1 MPHTHAAAVVDRLLR
16 RLASSGRQPEL
27 PSKID
32 EDVAHVGR
40 TLARLQDVLVS
51 LGTHTEAQVWMGNIK
66 QITYDIE
73 DLLDEFEDLNTH
85 RIAMERLLD
94 WKDTVEVLGAVSLNP
109 LPYLEPFDN
118 EVSDVSA
125 IVGRDNDKAMIKDML
140 LQSNAEKLSVIP
152 IVGLAGSGKTS
163 LARLIFCDQG
173 EGWNFDLRIWI
184 SLNRKL
190 DLKKG
195 SVIDKEKLIQQ
206 WIALE
211 MIGSKHGSLPSYVHG
226 EMCIQDLL
234 SIYFLQVRKM
244 QSIKEMDNR
253 MSPTTLYMHNFVHD
267 FALHVAFDDIIILD
281 DNKMRKGKTKRQT
294 FQYALLTH
302 YRGQSSLSHSLLTR
316 ARALHLRNSAAIT
329 FHSGAFKLLKHLR
342 VLNLSGCCIGELPAS
357 IGHLKCLRY
366 LDVSGVPI
374 QTLPSTVGRLTNLE
388 MLDLSKTLL
397 KELPCFV
404 GNFLNLKH
412 LNMQGCDKLQN
423 FPAALGHLQRLEHL
437 RLSSCNDVGELP
449 DSVCNLHDLQFFDLS
464 RCTELRHLPPLF
476 GNLVNLEDLSLS
488 SCFNLKQLPESFG
501 NLYFLRFLD
510 LSSCYELQQL
520 PESLT
525 KLDKLEV
532 LILRRCCRLQNLPS
546 CLANIKFLRVLDL
559 AGCEALDVGAEML
572 TTNLEYLNLRRC
584 LKLQTQPHCFENFTK
599 LKFLNL
605 SQCLRTTD
613 CLQSVSYLF
622 NLEYLNLS
630 ENFLDIPMCFTRLQ
644 KLHTLDL
651 TGCRPVHLS
660 SNVHKIVPD
669 TIGKMTGLKFLL
681 TMDPVLMAC
690 LPPHIRCV
698 IGIDEHWHET
708 TDELVIKDITGGPRG
723 ISIAEGQSL
732 KDRLELR
739 FLKLQWISTSQ
750 SDVDELV
757 CDTSEDEVL
766 EKLKPNQ
773 NLEHFV
779 LVKYAG
785 HAFPTW
791 MMDNMTISLPYLSL
805 KKIVMDECVGDD
817 GTALVSSEFQEI
829 KGTQEPFSTKVPHET
844 KSESSSGTNISTQD
858 GAHKV
863 AGSGSSIIRKLF
875 LRSNNTSE
883 NSANHT
889 SSFEVSTP
897 SEKTLSISHNLSRS
911 KMPAKLPGVG
921 YLSLRQDQMKVN
933 RSNIS
938 HWSLVK
944 FLGVIEEGN
953 EFMMIT
959 EYVPNGTL
967 REHLNDQH
975 VKILECSQRMIIA
988 IDVAIA
994 LTYLHMAV
1002 GYRISFQFYVFT
1014 QAREKFNEG
1023 QVNEILDYRLKGD
1036 VDENVLRDWLSLAL
1050 RCAAFRSDDRPSIE
1064 EVGFPST
1071 TQKGGL
1077 GVMYLKKSTSDRL
1090 IECVG
1095 QS

>member
-1 MPHTHAAAVVDRLLR
+1 MKAIKR
-16 RLASSGRQPEL
+16 RLKFYATDSIIFNLMQ
-27 PSKID
+27 
-32 EDVAHVGR
+32 
-40 TLARLQDVLVS
+40 
-51 LGTHTEAQVWMGNIK
+51 
-66 QITYDIE
+66 
-73 DLLDEFEDLNTH
+73 
-85 RIAMERLLD
+85 
-94 WKDTVEVLGAVSLNP
+94 NP

-190 DLKKG
+190 DLKKVATDIISRYSHIEEKLLDVHRDIEIHEDLQLLKNCLWEVLHKKSCLIVLDDLSSTDKSQLNELKEMLRGTNECTKVLATTSNERTAELVCTLPPYKLCPLSEDDIWTTFSQKAFGNGNNISVHLKEIGKQIAKKCEGIPLLAYSLGSVIRDQVTDVWLAARDEEIWKLERRFATKTELFSSFYQIYNDLPPAMKLCFLYLSIFPKG

-404 GNFLNLKH
+404 GNFVNLKH

-605 SQCLRTTD
+605 SQCLCTTD

-698 IGIDEHWHET
+698 VGIDEHWHET
-708 TDELVIKDITGGPRG
+708 TDELVIKDIIGGPRG

-732 KDRLELR
+732 KDRL
-739 FLKLQWISTSQ
+739 
-750 SDVDELV
+750 
-757 CDTSEDEVL
+757 
-766 EKLKPNQ
+766 
-773 NLEHFV
+773 
-779 LVKYAG
+779 
-785 HAFPTW
+785 
-791 MMDNMTISLPYLSL
+791 
-805 KKIVMDECVGDD
+805 
-817 GTALVSSEFQEI
+817 
-829 KGTQEPFSTKVPHET
+829 
-844 KSESSSGTNISTQD
+844 
-858 GAHKV
+858 
-863 AGSGSSIIRKLF
+863 
-875 LRSNNTSE
+875 
-883 NSANHT
+883 
-889 SSFEVSTP
+889 
-897 SEKTLSISHNLSRS
+897 
-911 KMPAKLPGVG
+911 
-921 YLSLRQDQMKVN
+921 
-933 RSNIS
+933 
-938 HWSLVK
+938 
-944 FLGVIEEGN
+944 
-953 EFMMIT
+953 
-959 EYVPNGTL
+959 
-967 REHLNDQH
+967 
-975 VKILECSQRMIIA
+975 
-988 IDVAIA
+988 
-994 LTYLHMAV
+994 
-1002 GYRISFQFYVFT
+1002 
-1014 QAREKFNEG
+1014 
-1023 QVNEILDYRLKGD
+1023 
-1036 VDENVLRDWLSLAL
+1036 
-1050 RCAAFRSDDRPSIE
+1050 
-1064 EVGFPST
+1064 
-1071 TQKGGL
+1071 
-1077 GVMYLKKSTSDRL
+1077 
-1090 IECVG
+1090 
-1095 QS
+1095 